1 VAKHR
6 LASIAAAVAV
16 AIAPLAARSGGAPT
30 LYGDTVHG
38 VLTTEATGG
47 FDGPA
52 DVVVGENTEFARDFP
67 PYATLSLNVLP
78 NGFSLAYSGTQSIGE
93 GGFNAGLISVELSD
107 LDFSNGDVVI
117 GVQPLASNWPVDALQ
132 PITFGP
138 HSISV
143 GFLGASINAG
153 DDWAANFAILS
164 PEPGAAATGAVAAL
178 ALAALRRAR
187 YSRSGGVTRAIQ
199 SA

>member
-1 VAKHR
+1 MSKHR
-6 LASIAAAVAV
+6 LASIAAAVSV
-16 AIAPLAARSGGAPT
+16 AIVPLAAQSGLPT

-52 DVVVGENTEFARDFP
+52 DVLADESTEFARDFSP
-67 PYATLSLNVLP
+67 DATLSLNVLP
-78 NGFSLAYSGTQSIGE
+78 NGFSLGYSGTQSIPE

-117 GVQPLASNWPVDALQ
+117 GVQPLASNWPDSALQ

-138 HSISV
+138 HSVSV
-143 GFLGASINAG
+143 GFLGVTINAG
-153 DDWAANFAILS
+153 DEWAANFAILT
-164 PEPGAAATGAVAAL
+164 PEPGITATGAVAAL
-178 ALAALRRAR
+178 ALAVLRRG
-187 YSRSGGVTRAIQ
+187 YSRSGGVTRAIH
-199 SA
+199 ST

>member
-1 VAKHR
+1 VANHR
-6 LASIAAAVAV
+6 LASIAATVAMAV
-16 AIAPLAARSGGAPT
+16 APLAAQSGGAPT

-38 VLTTEATGG
+38 VLTTESAGG

-52 DVVVGENTEFARDFP
+52 DVVAGEATEFARDFSP
-67 PYATLSLNVLP
+67 FATLSLNVLP
-78 NGFSLAYSGTQSIGE
+78 NGFSLAYSGTQSIGA
-93 GGFNAGLISVELSD
+93 GGFNAGLVSVELSD
-107 LDFSNGDVVI
+107 LDFSNGDVVT

-138 HSISV
+138 HSVFV
-143 GFLGASINAG
+143 GFLGASIDAG

-164 PEPGAAATGAVAAL
+164 PEPGVAASGCAAAL
-178 ALAALRRAR
+178 ALAALGRAR
-187 YSRSGGVTRAIQ
+187 YSRSGGVTRSIH